1 MSGKT
6 AIVTGC
12 VSGYRVLRLHI
23 DFVKPVPTSL
33 SAHVTAD
40 AVGEVAHTLKDKG
53 HTVHAMA
60 ADISQKADVES
71 LIEETTAQFSQIDIL
86 VNNAGITRDMLLM
99 RLKDEDWHA
108 VLQTNLT
115 GTMYC
120 TRAVLRPMIRQKS
133 GRIINISSVV
143 GLAGNA
149 GQVNY
154 AAAKAG
160 IIGLTKATA
169 KEVGARGITVNAV
182 APGFITTDMTAQIS
196 EQHQKQLLEMIPLRE
211 FGASRRCSRCCL
223 FSGIGRCTLY
233 HRSNTSGRWWYGD
246 VIHRLSV
253 LGSRFSVLGNS
264 AVFWLTADG

>member
-1 MSGKT
+1 MDVTTERSAFRENVLSGKT
-6 AIVTGC
+6 AIVTGASRGIGAAIAQRLC
-12 VSGYRVLRLHI
+12 ETGANVVLCSR
-23 DFVKPVPTSL
+23 S
-33 SAHVTAD
+33 AD
-40 AVGEVAHTLKDKG
+40 AVGEIANTLEDKG
-53 HTVHAMA
+53 HSVHAMA
-60 ADISQKADVES
+60 ADISQKADVEA

-86 VNNAGITRDMLLM
+86 VNNAGITRDTLLM
-99 RLKDEDWHA
+99 RLKDEDWNA

-149 GQVNY
+149 GQANY

-169 KEVGARGITVNAV
+169 KEVGARGITVNAI

-196 EQHQKQLLEMIPLRE
+196 EQNQKQLLGLIPLRG
-211 FGASRRCSRCCL
+211 FGHPEDVADAVCFLASDAARYIT
-223 FSGIGRCTLY
+223 GQTLQ
-233 HRSNTSGRWWYGD
+233 
-246 VIHRLSV
+246 V
-253 LGSRFSVLGNS
+253 
-264 AVFWLTADG
+264 DGGMVM